1 MTKRTVV
8 MWCLLLAQVHPM
20 AAAPL
25 PNDVAKFVER
35 REGCDH
41 FRGEIPDSADLDRM
55 IEVNRE
61 LKKLCKGTDKKLL
74 QLKQK
79 YAANPTVTARLAKF
93 EPNIEP
99 SRYPPAH

>member
-1 MTKRTVV
+1 MIKKTV
-8 MWCLLLAQVHPM
+8 MMGCLLLAQAYGM

-25 PNDVAKFVER
+25 PKDVAKFVER

-41 FRGEIPDSADLDRM
+41 FRGEIPEATDPDRM
-55 IEVNRE
+55 DDINRE
-61 LKKLCKGTDKKLL
+61 LKKLCKGTDRKLL

-79 YAANPTVTARLAKF
+79 YAANTAVTAVLAQF

-99 SRYPPAH
+99 APRQRMQ